1 LAKFGI
7 SVNSRAGSFLD
18 SKKIKNRVSGGVRKK
33 MMTFGGFVR
42 REAKQ
47 SIRVSKKKFSSPGDP
62 PKARSASS
70 PIRKLI
76 FFAYDPFKKGV
87 VIGPLIFRQAKEKLT
102 APRLEYGGTH
112 RIVSKR
118 TGKRRVVR
126 YKPRPFM
133 VPAFEQVTMKH
144 RNLFKGIL

>member
-1 LAKFGI
+1 MPKFGLSI
-7 SVNSRAGSFLD
+7 NSRAGAFLD
-18 SKKIKNRVSGGVRKK
+18 SKKVKTRFSRGVQRK
-33 MMTFGGFVR
+33 MMMFGGFVR

-76 FFAYDPFKKGV
+76 FFASDPFKKGV
-87 VIGPLIFRQAKEKLT
+87 VIGPLIFRQAKERLT

-112 RIVSKR
+112 RIVNRR
-118 TGKRRVVR
+118 TGRRRVVR

-133 VPAFEQVTMKH
+133 TPAFEQVIKKH
-144 RNLFKGIL
+144 RKLFKDIL

>member
-1 LAKFGI
+1 MKFG
-7 SVNSRAGSFLD
+7 SY
-18 SKKIKNRVSGGVRKK
+18 
-33 MMTFGGFVR
+33 VR
-42 REAKQ
+42 REARQ

-76 FFAYDPFKKGV
+76 FFAYDPFRKGV
-87 VIGPLIFRQAKEKLT
+87 VIGPLIFRQAKERLT

-112 RIVSKR
+112 RIVNRR
-118 TGKRRVVR
+118 TGARRVVR

-133 VPAFEQVTMKH
+133 VPAFEQVIRKH
-144 RNLFKGIL
+144 RHIFKDIL